1 MLSLHIF
8 RSLTNLWKF
17 SCVLMLHDLFC
28 FLILSSYILTYL
40 FSCLDVCL
48 LICVVAYC
56 KCLYVFCCMFFF
68 LLLVYVSFM
77 SDKKTSFYFI
87 FLQKRTSSRNS
98 KTAILTKVGFLHKIW
113 NSTQNNF
120 PWKNISFSKLWKTQ
134 VLQNLENTSF
144 WVQQTNQLN

>member
-1 MLSLHIF
+1 MS
-8 RSLTNLWKF
+8 
-17 SCVLMLHDLFC
+17 V
-28 FLILSSYILTYL
+28 
-40 FSCLDVCL
+40 
-48 LICVVAYC
+48 
-56 KCLYVFCCMFFF
+56 LYVFCCLFF

-120 PWKNISFSKLWKTQ
+120 PWKNISFSKPWKTQ

-144 WVQQTNQLN
+144 WVQQTNQLNSKCKPTKLSIDSNTVKPDLTTPSKYWPPAYKSHQYL